1 MEAKL
6 RGAAIR
12 FFAERSKN
20 DEAYDAIFEFFYDKG
35 DLSAGRTTVEKYD
48 KLDWNDQ
55 VDIRSSVVNNAECDE
70 ELLEYLMEHL
80 RPWIQD
86 ED

>member
-1 MEAKL
+1 MSS
-6 RGAAIR
+6 AIK
-12 FFAERSKN
+12 FFAEREYN
-20 DEAYDAIFEFFYDKG
+20 DESYDAIFEFFYDKG